1 MESLALLAALIISL
15 TVIGGP
21 LSVALTFLPQRL
33 LPLAVIKLFAFL
45 IAVIAIIIGVMLI
58 VNVDSIGARI
68 MGSFGAICGFF
79 AIYRVIRKISKNKQ
93 SGGAGNRTRVL

>member
-1 MESLALLAALIISL
+1 MESLALLATLIISL

-45 IAVIAIIIGVMLI
+45 IALIAIFIGGMLI
-58 VNVDSIGARI
+58 VNVNSIGARI
-68 MGSFGAICGFF
+68 TGGFGCACGVF
-79 AIYRVIRKISKNKQ
+79 AIYRVIRKVSKNK
-93 SGGAGNRTRVL
+93 